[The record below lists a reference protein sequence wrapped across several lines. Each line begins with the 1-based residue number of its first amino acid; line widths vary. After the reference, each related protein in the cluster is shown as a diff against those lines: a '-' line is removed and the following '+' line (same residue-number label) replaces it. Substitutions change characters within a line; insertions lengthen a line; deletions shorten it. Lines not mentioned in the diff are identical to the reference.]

1 MNRRYLLF
9 TLAGAFTCLLQVR
22 AEHIDGPTN
31 DTIKTYNL
39 GEVIITSSTKETND
53 LRLLPGAISIL
64 SPQAIAARRKAAFY
78 NDYVIALAKEAASL
92 GIDAEELA
100 QMRRRARE
108 IFAAQ
113 FTGEIFAKNV
123 EQIYLDILKGAK

>member
-53 LRLLPGAISIL
+53 LRLLSRCHLHPL
-64 SPQAIAARRKAAFY
+64 AAGHRRP
-78 NDYVIALAKEAASL
+78 AS
-92 GIDAEELA
+92 
-100 QMRRRARE
+100 
-108 IFAAQ
+108 
-113 FTGEIFAKNV
+113 
-123 EQIYLDILKGAK
+123 

>member
-39 GEVIITSSTKETND
+39 GEVIITSSTKETNVQPRRGHHHFVD
-53 LRLLPGAISIL
+53 ERDQRPA
-64 SPQAIAARRKAAFY
+64 SPSRCHLHPLAAGHRRP
-78 NDYVIALAKEAASL
+78 AS
-92 GIDAEELA
+92 
-100 QMRRRARE
+100 
-108 IFAAQ
+108 
-113 FTGEIFAKNV
+113 
-123 EQIYLDILKGAK
+123 

>member
-64 SPQAIAARRKAAFY
+64 SPQAIAARQVDALKDLSAFVPNLY
-78 NDYVIALAKEAASL
+78 IPDYGSKMTSAIYIR
-92 GIDAEELA
+92 GI
-100 QMRRRARE
+100 M
-108 IFAAQ
+108 
-113 FTGEIFAKNV
+113 
-123 EQIYLDILKGAK
+123 